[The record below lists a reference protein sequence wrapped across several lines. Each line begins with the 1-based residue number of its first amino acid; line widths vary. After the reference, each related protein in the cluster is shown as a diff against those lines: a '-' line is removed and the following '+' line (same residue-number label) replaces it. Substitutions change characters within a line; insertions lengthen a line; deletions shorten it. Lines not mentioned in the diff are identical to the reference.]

1 MTLTTLIRALV
12 TSFTKDAK
20 DVWGAIVEE
29 WNKRP
34 DPKRHARTPP
44 KNWDRPTPEADVPA
58 RNPNAKEVDLMA
70 WTPDEILKMSEAEFR
85 QKVGLTG
92 VWTYEQAQRE
102 AAKAIKKRKDEN

>member
-1 MTLTTLIRALV
+1 MQRYLIALIS
-12 TSFTKDAK
+12 SFAKDAK

-44 KNWDRPTPEADVPA
+44 KNWHTPTPEADVPT
-58 RNPNAKEVDLMA
+58 RKPNAREFDLNVWTPEEILAM
-70 WTPDEILKMSEAEFR
+70 TPDEFR
-85 QKVGLTG
+85 RKIGGSYRDWPYETAQK
-92 VWTYEQAQRE
+92 E